1 MAARNSADSHTVIFG
16 DATGS
21 GDYNGAGTVYFEG
34 DLRPGNSPKVVSFDG
49 NMVLGSS
56 STTQI
61 ELGGTS
67 AGEFDQLDI
76 AGSVSLASTL
86 DTMLIDGFLPALGQ
100 MFTIISADG
109 GVTGT
114 FDTTNIP
121 SLGGGLSLDVVYQ
134 PTFIALEVISNLLL
148 GDTNNDN
155 QVAGADLVIVQQN
168 FGNTLGPISAEVP
181 EPASVCL
188 LALAGLGAMA
198 RRRRVTS

>member
-134 PTFIALEVISNLLL
+134 PTFVALEVISNLLL

>member
-1 MAARNSADSHTVIFG
+1 MAARTSADSRMVIFG

-21 GDYNGAGTVYFEG
+21 GDYNGTGTVYFEG

-49 NMVLGSS
+49 NMMLGSS

-61 ELGGTS
+61 KLGGTS

-76 AGSVSLASTL
+76 AGSVSLTSTL

-100 MFTIISADG
+100 MFTIISVDG

-134 PTFIALEVISNLLL
+134 PTFVALEVISNLLL